1 MLIMMIAAGSGSSS
15 PEISKHS
22 ILHINLDGSIEER
35 AQGKSL
41 IDELQGIQNNSIPLN
56 DLIKSIRHAA
66 TDSKIDGI
74 YLECNGGS
82 AGTATLAYVA
92 EELAK
97 FKESGKWIVAYGDA
111 YSQGNYYLASVADS
125 LWLNPIGN
133 IDIHGLGGSTP
144 YFKGLLDKLGVEA
157 QVIKVGTYKSAVEP
171 YIMTGPSEANIQ
183 QIKAYINPIWDYI
196 REGIATGRNVDSET
210 VTNGPTA

>member
-82 AGTATLAYVA
+82 A

-183 QIKAYINPIWDYI
+183 QIPS
-196 REGIATGRNVDSET
+196 GIT
-210 VTNGPTA
+210 